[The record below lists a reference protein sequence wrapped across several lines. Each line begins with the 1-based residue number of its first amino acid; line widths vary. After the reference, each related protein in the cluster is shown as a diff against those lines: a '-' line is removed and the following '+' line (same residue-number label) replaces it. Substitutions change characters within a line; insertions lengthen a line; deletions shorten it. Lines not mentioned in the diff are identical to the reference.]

1 MKIQNKKEIDLTEED
16 IKNILYEYLY
26 KEHGDGEYSFKFKVV
41 NKPIRSGMYDSMDNH
56 VFDSI
61 QVIITNVS
69 QRNKE

>member
-16 IKNILYEYLY
+16 IKNILYEYLR
-26 KEHGDGEYSFKFKVV
+26 KEHGDGEYSFRFKVV

-61 QVIITNVS
+61 QVTITNV
-69 QRNKE
+69 

>member
-16 IKNILYEYLY
+16 IKNILYEYLR
-26 KEHGDGEYSFKFKVV
+26 KEHGDGEYSFRFKVI

-61 QVIITNVS
+61 QVTITNV
-69 QRNKE
+69 